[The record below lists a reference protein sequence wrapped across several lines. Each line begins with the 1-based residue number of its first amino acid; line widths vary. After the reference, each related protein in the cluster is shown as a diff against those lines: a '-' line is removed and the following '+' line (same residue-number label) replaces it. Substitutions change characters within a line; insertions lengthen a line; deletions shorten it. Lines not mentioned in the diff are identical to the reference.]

1 MSQGLTKVL
10 GEIDTKD
17 IQNNNTDGN
26 ITLFIEKQETW
37 YNGQYLNNNAH
48 LGIANS
54 EISVKLDANNDDK
67 FSGLGWNTYSSY
79 ANSPINIGIS
89 YGFGPIDISYR
100 STEYDKSGN
109 LSIPKTSSHIVKY
122 MEIANNYPIEAV
134 RDSHQV
140 YYDIYQDGY
149 HSGIHYITAN
159 LEYTIFFVN
168 KHGKFENG
176 KMTLRGGYH

>member
-89 YGFGPIDISYR
+89 YGFGPI
-100 STEYDKSGN
+100 
-109 LSIPKTSSHIVKY
+109 
-122 MEIANNYPIEAV
+122 EAV

-140 YYDIYQDGY
+140 YYDIYQDEY